1 MTFATRQALVLTG
14 TVWLSGGLD
23 QLINMCNSN
32 SVTVCTGASHRAAAG
47 YHFNGFCLF
56 LAKVS
61 WAIFTSRYLKLCVSR
76 LLCQSTSS
84 VSHRLYCRQVAFM
97 CFLGVYALCNC
108 AWKICPGPYFAE
120 NTYYR
125 APSFIHRLIYIRP
138 ASDFHRSGE
147 GRKQL
152 SSSF

>member
-1 MTFATRQALVLTG
+1 MLTG

-23 QLINMCNSN
+23 QLINMCNSKFLIQLQFVQKLHTAALRAIISLT
-32 SVTVCTGASHRAAAG
+32 SVYFWPKFHG
-47 YHFNGFCLF
+47 LF
-56 LAKVS
+56 
-61 WAIFTSRYLKLCVSR
+61 FTSRYLKLCVSR
-76 LLCQSTSS
+76 LLCQSTGSA
-84 VSHRLYCRQVAFM
+84 SHRLYCRPSPFM

-125 APSFIHRLIYIRP
+125 APSFKHRLIYIRP

-147 GRKQL
+147 GRVL
-152 SSSF
+152 YF